1 MNQIDKVVINRKNNL
16 QYCLTE
22 EVYQQYQYNASM
34 PPPSTMDKRHPGF
47 REELGYIPPP
57 NRKLPPVPN
66 SQYNTCDRIKRG
78 RTSCGTYLSCFSGFF
93 FQSAEVTYVVKF

>member
-1 MNQIDKVVINRKNNL
+1 MMLVTNMKNNL
-16 QYCLTE
+16 HYNLTE

-78 RTSCGTYLSCFSGFF
+78 RSSRKTSFF
-93 FQSAEVTYVVKF
+93 LLFRFFPEC

>member
-1 MNQIDKVVINRKNNL
+1 MKPK
-16 QYCLTE
+16 YFYPTE

-57 NRKLPPVPN
+57 NRKLPPVPGT
-66 SQYNTCDRIKRG
+66 QYNTCDRIKRG
-78 RTSCGTYLSCFSGFF
+78 QCFSCN
-93 FQSAEVTYVVKF
+93 ER